1 MNKTSLIVLA
11 AVAATTATAY
21 ADKSNKNTKAETEV
35 VELTDSSR
43 VYDIDEVVVIDQ
55 PKESFR
61 LRQQP
66 LSSSSF
72 SSYELKS
79 LYVQDLRQ
87 LSAFVPSFCMPEY
100 GSRITS
106 SMYIRGIGSRVN
118 SPAVGIY
125 IDGMPILSKS
135 AFNFHTYGLERVDVL
150 RGPQGHSLWN
160 EHRGWTRQTLH
171 PQPL

>member
-1 MNKTSLIVLA
+1 MQPKDLFYTSNINKKDHNITQITSCMNKTSLIVLA
-11 AVAATTATAY
+11 AVAATTAPAY

-118 SPAVGIY
+118 S
-125 IDGMPILSKS
+125 
-135 AFNFHTYGLERVDVL
+135 R
-150 RGPQGHSLWN
+150 LWVSISTVC
-160 EHRGWTRQTLH
+160 RY
-171 PQPL
+171 

>member
-11 AVAATTATAY
+11 AVAATTAPAY
-21 ADKSNKNTKAETEV
+21 ADKSNKNAKAETEV

-79 LYVQDLRQ
+79 LNVQDLRQ
-87 LSAFVPSFCMPEY
+87 LSSFVPSFCMPEY

-118 SPAVGIY
+118 SWQWVSMSTVCRY
-125 IDGMPILSKS
+125 
-135 AFNFHTYGLERVDVL
+135 
-150 RGPQGHSLWN
+150 
-160 EHRGWTRQTLH
+160 
-171 PQPL
+171 